1 MGSRNRSTD
10 NQTSG
15 AQQYVSA
22 PTVHDRMREQ
32 LAKDVEAFLA
42 IGGEI
47 KHLDAQQ
54 LKRYRYRIR
63 QLLIC
68 SCKGICQQ
76 LAAS

>member
-47 KHLDAQQ
+47 KHLDPHMHSN
-54 LKRYRYRIR
+54 LNDIDTESDSY
-63 QLLIC
+63 
-68 SCKGICQQ
+68 
-76 LAAS
+76 

>member
-47 KHLDAQQ
+47 TVSYTHLT
-54 LKRYRYRIR
+54 LPTNREV
-63 QLLIC
+63 
-68 SCKGICQQ
+68 
-76 LAAS
+76 